1 MGRESYRNLL
11 GLKQAKQKSLE
22 NQQKLLQFLYAEKYS
37 KATILQ
43 EVIGIQ
49 TRSAICKI
57 LRRMQQANLIKRHQ
71 YVNSIVLWGI
81 TPNGIHEAIGK
92 DENINDWTYF
102 EPSKINLNTLEH
114 QFDVQRIHALCVRQN
129 LDFIPGWSLG
139 SRADNDKVP
148 DGIIITG
155 TNRIAIE
162 VERNVKTKRRY
173 DAIIYNYLKA
183 IKAGKYTKVLY
194 IAPTSEKCQQIKKVF
209 YEIGKITMKING
221 VNKLLKL
228 SPEKHLR
235 FFEFMCINNFLLKN
249 VYD

>member
-1 MGRESYRNLL
+1 L
-11 GLKQAKQKSLE
+11 
-22 NQQKLLQFLYAEKYS
+22 
-37 KATILQ
+37 T
-43 EVIGIQ
+43 
-49 TRSAICKI
+49 
-57 LRRMQQANLIKRHQ
+57 LIKRHQ

-81 TPNGIHEAIGK
+81 TPNGIHEAIGR

-114 QFDVQRIHALCVRQN
+114 QFDVQKIHALCVRQN
-129 LDFIPGWSLG
+129 LEFIPGWTLG

-162 VERNVKTKRRY
+162 VERNVKSKRRY

-194 IAPTSEKCQQIKKVF
+194 VAPTPEKCQQIKKVF
-209 YEIGKITMKING
+209 YEMGKITMKING

-228 SPEKHLR
+228 SAEKHLR
-235 FFEFMCINNFLLKN
+235 FFEFVELKKIASIL
-249 VYD
+249 